1 MLVIESSQT
10 DQLCREEL
18 AALLHSDCDDEFSD
32 PVLAMTGSLFD
43 PRTRAATAE
52 QRCSLAYTRLRVL
65 GHRLGSAVAIAR
77 DPRRLFAL
85 QEASAL
91 IDGTLHALIAI
102 HYNLCL
108 GTIVDHLDARPDL
121 IEHVRELDT
130 MRSIGVFLAT
140 ELGYGNNV
148 AALETQAQFDPDS
161 GGFILHTP
169 SPRAW
174 KFMPNTAFPTPKL
187 AVVMARLYAAGEDCG
202 VFPFVVRIRD
212 SKGLCPGI
220 RVAPL
225 PDKPGLDLDNAMT
238 HFDRV
243 RLPRSAIMLGEHS
256 TLDAHGCFNST
267 VGPHERFTRAMS
279 RVTQGKLGVTGAHL
293 ACARAALD
301 IAVRYALQR
310 LTYAPDGRSVPIMA
324 YANHQRALLGG
335 IAQAY
340 ALTLLL
346 QRARTEYLAVAGR
359 SEPAIDRMAA
369 VAKALGSWTAQHIV
383 LTCRERCG
391 AQGMFSHNHIA
402 DYVAVGHSVIT
413 SEGDNE
419 VIAIKAGQEMVL
431 GRQYTS
437 PPLSTPDDAQR
448 RPLDKQWWLAL
459 FRHREAVQQRE
470 TLARVN
476 AELQRGAG
484 PFDVWNAAIN
494 HCLALTKSHGL
505 RLALECLLDA
515 LDRCREPQTRN
526 VLAELAAVFAL
537 MEIERDAGWFLA
549 HGVLSA
555 QQFRE
560 LPTVLDDLYTRLA
573 PRAPLLVD
581 AFGVP
586 DRLLRTPIAS
596 PDYVEAYRA
605 FAACEQSVGRDR
617 QPRSFTRTKIEHR
630 L

>member
-1 MLVIESSQT
+1 MLAVESSQT
-10 DQLCREEL
+10 DQLCRDEL
-18 AALLHSDCDDEFSD
+18 AALLCSNRADEFGD
-32 PVLAMTGSLFD
+32 PMLAMTGSLFD
-43 PRTRAATAE
+43 PQTRAPTAE
-52 QRCSLAYTRLRVL
+52 QRCSVAYTRLRVL
-65 GHRLGSAVAIAR
+65 GHRLGSAVAITR
-77 DPRRLFAL
+77 DPSRLFAV
-85 QEASAL
+85 QEASAV

-108 GTIVDHLDARPDL
+108 GTIVDHLDGRPDL
-121 IEHVRELDT
+121 ISHVRELDT
-130 MRSIGVFLAT
+130 MQSIGVFLAT

-148 AALETQAQFDPDS
+148 AALETQAQFDRES
-161 GGFILHTP
+161 GEFILHSP

-187 AVVMARLYAAGEDCG
+187 AVVMARLYVAGEDCG

-212 SKGLCPGI
+212 SNGLCPG
-220 RVAPL
+220 VQVMPL

-238 HFDRV
+238 CFDRV
-243 RLPRSAIMLGEHS
+243 RLPRSAILLGDHS
-256 TLDAHGCFNST
+256 TLDSDGCFSST
-267 VGPHERFTRAMS
+267 VKRHERFARAMS

-301 IAVRYALQR
+301 IAVRYATQR
-310 LTYAPDGRSVPIMA
+310 LTYAPDGTSVPLMA
-324 YANHQRALLGG
+324 YRNHQRALVGG

-346 QRARTEYLAVAGR
+346 QHARTEYLTVAGR

-369 VAKALGSWTAQHIV
+369 VAKALGSWTAQDIV

-431 GRQYTS
+431 GRQYTP
-437 PPLSTPDDAQR
+437 PPLSAQEDTQR
-448 RPLDKQWWLAL
+448 SPLEKQWWLAL
-459 FRHREAVQQRE
+459 FCHREAVQLRE
-470 TLARVN
+470 TFARVN

-494 HCLALTKSHGL
+494 HCLALTKSHGS
-505 RLALECLLDA
+505 RLALECLLEA
-515 LDRCREPQTRN
+515 LDHCRGPQTREL
-526 VLAELAAVFAL
+526 LAELAAVFAL
-537 MEIERDAGWFLA
+537 TDIQRDAGWFLA
-549 HGVLSA
+549 HGVVSA
-555 QQFRE
+555 RQVAE
-560 LPTVLDDLYTRLA
+560 LPVVLDDLYTRLA
-573 PRAPLLVD
+573 PRASLLVD

-586 DRLLRTPIAS
+586 GQLLRSPIAS

-605 FAACEQSVGRDR
+605 YAAGE
-617 QPRSFTRTKIEHR
+617 
-630 L
+630 